1 MRDLESVAARA
12 AAVAAKEAA
21 TLAARE
27 AVRELTAARPGDP
40 THSAASPVRVTGEG
54 SDSQDPGHD
63 RGAPDVT
70 CLGSQRDSRGAEG
83 FSADSRGAE
92 GFSAVMGRVTHVDAA
107 QHAAHQ
113 ARIAG
118 GSVAEQI
125 VRAGTVGGGRSSS
138 PTGPHAGYGEPWHAG
153 SGGVALPI
161 WNAEEA
167 LRRDKEA
174 SSLRSAAHAQQEG
187 ANRCGVGPVRS
198 TASQLA
204 LLGLTDAQLAG
215 LQATFGLSEAQ
226 LRGVQTDATL
236 LDPRAAEPVPHD
248 EPSIPSTGHAI
259 REQGREW
266 RSGSHVR
273 FSSPSQPPGNSGQWY
288 SGSTPDEADI
298 GRGSS
303 AQNGD
308 QWHRGNSSGAAG
320 FGRGSSAQSGDQWF
334 SSSSSSGEAGFGR
347 GNSAQ
352 SGDQW
357 FSSSSTSGEAGFGR
371 GSSAP
376 SGDQWFSSSSSSGEA
391 GFGRGSSAQSGD
403 QWFSSSSSSG
413 EADVGRGSSAPSG
426 DQRFSSSSSP
436 GEAGFGRGSSAPS
449 GDQWFSSSSSPG
461 AAGFGRGSSAPSG
474 DQRFSSSSSP
484 GAAGFGRGS
493 SAPSGDQW
501 FSSSSSP
508 GAAGFGHSSAP
519 SGDQWFSSSSLSGE
533 ADVGRG
539 SSVRGGGNYGNG
551 RSELSTGGPRVLRS
565 AAEPTLAEQA
575 QSNAT
580 TAHIESK
587 MGSVSDPK
595 YDKDANLHHP
605 MHALSR
611 AAVFGGGNLA
621 SQLAPGQE
629 FGPGFVP
636 AVAEVLKDPY
646 ITETKYQLGYIPK
659 AAMVVHISRCRFDL
673 R

>member
-1 MRDLESVAARA
+1 MAAPLTTPASVPPPNPGAGDGVVQLSMRDLESVAARA

-376 SGDQWFSSSSSSGEA
+376 SGDQWFSSSSS
-391 GFGRGSSAQSGD
+391 
-403 QWFSSSSSSG
+403 
-413 EADVGRGSSAPSG
+413 
-426 DQRFSSSSSP
+426 
-436 GEAGFGRGSSAPS
+436 
-449 GDQWFSSSSSPG
+449 
-461 AAGFGRGSSAPSG
+461 
-474 DQRFSSSSSP
+474 
-484 GAAGFGRGS
+484 
-493 SAPSGDQW
+493 
-501 FSSSSSP
+501 P

>member
-1 MRDLESVAARA
+1 MPPPNPGAGDGVVQLSMRDLESVAARA

-320 FGRGSSAQSGDQWF
+320 FGRGSSAQSGDKWF

-371 GSSAP
+371 G
-376 SGDQWFSSSSSSGEA
+376 
-391 GFGRGSSAQSGD
+391 
-403 QWFSSSSSSG
+403 
-413 EADVGRGSSAPSG
+413 
-426 DQRFSSSSSP
+426 
-436 GEAGFGRGSSAPS
+436 
-449 GDQWFSSSSSPG
+449 
-461 AAGFGRGSSAPSG
+461 
-474 DQRFSSSSSP
+474 
-484 GAAGFGRGS
+484 
-493 SAPSGDQW
+493 
-501 FSSSSSP
+501 
-508 GAAGFGHSSAP
+508 SSAP

>member
-1 MRDLESVAARA
+1 MEPPTQPGLPQSPSTRRAPAAGGNKSSTLQSQTRSITGETEDMAAPLTTPASVPPPNPGAGDGVVQLSMRDLESVAARA

-376 SGDQWFSSSSSSGEA
+376 SGDQWFSSSS
-391 GFGRGSSAQSGD
+391 
-403 QWFSSSSSSG
+403 
-413 EADVGRGSSAPSG
+413 
-426 DQRFSSSSSP
+426 
-436 GEAGFGRGSSAPS
+436 
-449 GDQWFSSSSSPG
+449 
-461 AAGFGRGSSAPSG
+461 
-474 DQRFSSSSSP
+474 
-484 GAAGFGRGS
+484 
-493 SAPSGDQW
+493 
-501 FSSSSSP
+501 
-508 GAAGFGHSSAP
+508 
-519 SGDQWFSSSSLSGE
+519 LSGE

>member
-1 MRDLESVAARA
+1 MPPPNPGAGDGVVQLSMRDLESVAARA

-376 SGDQWFSSSSSSGEA
+376 SGDQWFSSSS
-391 GFGRGSSAQSGD
+391 
-403 QWFSSSSSSG
+403 
-413 EADVGRGSSAPSG
+413 
-426 DQRFSSSSSP
+426 
-436 GEAGFGRGSSAPS
+436 
-449 GDQWFSSSSSPG
+449 
-461 AAGFGRGSSAPSG
+461 
-474 DQRFSSSSSP
+474 
-484 GAAGFGRGS
+484 
-493 SAPSGDQW
+493 
-501 FSSSSSP
+501 
-508 GAAGFGHSSAP
+508 
-519 SGDQWFSSSSLSGE
+519 LSGE

>member
-1 MRDLESVAARA
+1 VEPPTQPGLPQSPSTRRAPAAGGNKSSTLQSQTRSITGETEDMAAPLTTPASVPPPNPGAGDGVVQLSMRDLESVAARA

-153 SGGVALPI
+153 SGGVARPI

-376 SGDQWFSSSSSSGEA
+376 SGDQWFSSSSS
-391 GFGRGSSAQSGD
+391 
-403 QWFSSSSSSG
+403 
-413 EADVGRGSSAPSG
+413 
-426 DQRFSSSSSP
+426 
-436 GEAGFGRGSSAPS
+436 
-449 GDQWFSSSSSPG
+449 
-461 AAGFGRGSSAPSG
+461 
-474 DQRFSSSSSP
+474 
-484 GAAGFGRGS
+484 
-493 SAPSGDQW
+493 
-501 FSSSSSP
+501 P

>member
-376 SGDQWFSSSSSSGEA
+376 SGDQWFSSSS
-391 GFGRGSSAQSGD
+391 
-403 QWFSSSSSSG
+403 
-413 EADVGRGSSAPSG
+413 
-426 DQRFSSSSSP
+426 
-436 GEAGFGRGSSAPS
+436 
-449 GDQWFSSSSSPG
+449 
-461 AAGFGRGSSAPSG
+461 
-474 DQRFSSSSSP
+474 
-484 GAAGFGRGS
+484 
-493 SAPSGDQW
+493 
-501 FSSSSSP
+501 
-508 GAAGFGHSSAP
+508 
-519 SGDQWFSSSSLSGE
+519 LSGE